1 MAGSLF
7 VINIE
12 GHYTYTVMPSQRLV
26 SCDVIDIGNL
36 IMCRT
41 FGSMIVV
48 LFRICSFARGKGSL
62 KTMSYL
68 TILDCRH
75 GFWSMLKL
83 FQFLHD

>member
-36 IMCRT
+36 IMRRT

-48 LFRICSFARGKGSL
+48 LFRICRFARGKGSL

-75 GFWSMLKL
+75 GFWTMLKL
-83 FQFLHD
+83 FQFLLD

>member
-12 GHYTYTVMPSQRLV
+12 GHYTVMPSQRLV
-26 SCDVIDIGNL
+26 SCDVIDIGNF

-48 LFRICSFARGKGSL
+48 LFGFVASL
-62 KTMSYL
+62 EAKVRSKPWVTLQS
-68 TILDCRH
+68 
-75 GFWSMLKL
+75 
-83 FQFLHD
+83 

>member
-41 FGSMIVV
+41 FDSG
-48 LFRICSFARGKGSL
+48 A
-62 KTMSYL
+62 
-68 TILDCRH
+68 
-75 GFWSMLKL
+75 
-83 FQFLHD
+83 

>member
-41 FGSMIVV
+41 FGSMIV
-48 LFRICSFARGKGSL
+48 LFCFGFVGSL
-62 KTMSYL
+62 KAKVRS
-68 TILDCRH
+68 
-75 GFWSMLKL
+75 KP
-83 FQFLHD
+83 